1 MSMDGGTRIKS
12 AWRLGMLAGAVL
24 ALLGAGFILWR
35 LSTTPTSAETV
46 ASDALSAKGPGAR
59 HPAAAP
65 LAGAGRMVVVYIS
78 GAVANPGMYHLAS
91 GLRIGDALAAAGGM
105 LGDADPDRLPN
116 LAGRLSDGKQIKV
129 PRLKAGSSQSAT
141 NPKVDINSADAAQ
154 LQVVPGIDA
163 ALAQAIVD
171 YRQSYGP
178 FASVTELRTALGLD
192 TATLSAIRK
201 YLIAG

>member
-1 MSMDGGTRIKS
+1 MEGGSGINS
-12 AWRLGMLAGAVL
+12 AWRVGMLAGAFL
-24 ALLGAGFILWR
+24 ALLGAGIILLR
-35 LSTTPTSAETV
+35 LGIAPTPAETV
-46 ASDALSAKGPGAR
+46 ASEALAAKGPAGR
-59 HPAAAP
+59 HPAAPA
-65 LAGAGRMVVVYIS
+65 ATGGGRMVVVYVS
-78 GAVANPGMYHLAS
+78 GAVANPGLYHLAA

-116 LAGRLSDGKQIKV
+116 LAGRLTDGKQIKV
-129 PRLKAGSSQSAT
+129 PRLKAGSARSAST
-141 NPKVDINSADAAQ
+141 PRVDINSADAAQ
-154 LQVVPGIDA
+154 LESVPGIDA

-178 FASVTELRTALGLD
+178 FTSLAELKTALGLD

>member
-1 MSMDGGTRIKS
+1 MEGKLRTRS
-12 AWRLGMLAGAVL
+12 AWRVAMLAGAAL

-35 LSTTPTSAETV
+35 LGTSPTPAESV
-46 ASDALSAKGPGAR
+46 ASEVLSAKGVNGR
-59 HPAAAP
+59 RPAAPA
-65 LAGAGRMVVVYIS
+65 ASGGGRMVVVYVS
-78 GAVANPGMYHLAS
+78 GAVANPGLYHLPS

-129 PRLKAGSSQSAT
+129 PRLKAGSSRAGAG
-141 NPKVDINSADAAQ
+141 PKVDINSADAAQ
-154 LQVVPGIDA
+154 LEAVPGIDA

-178 FASVTELRTALGLD
+178 FASVTELKTALGLD
-192 TATLSAIRK
+192 SATLSAIRK
-201 YLIAG
+201 YLVAG